1 MHIRVGLENT
11 IDKGSVAW
19 VLEHPG
25 VTARGRDGSEALMRV
40 PQALV
45 DYQGW
50 LAKHTQESWLAD
62 LGDFDVSMV
71 ELLGHDAVENAP
83 RNWFTD
89 DQRPL
94 EPRELQ
100 QGLQVLAWQRADLLE
115 MAGSFTPSELAR
127 TFEGEDLNLQAVL
140 EGITRAE
147 QQLLKAAGLT
157 GEVDQSADVFT
168 QLKLVRNRLTKS
180 LIDWPEEETMR
191 ESEGE
196 RWSPRKLL
204 RCAVREERERMQDLV
219 RLMNYF

>member
-1 MHIRVGLENT
+1 MRIRVGLENT

-45 DYQGW
+45 AYQGW
-50 LAKHTQESWLAD
+50 LAKHTQDSWLAD

-71 ELLGHDAVENAP
+71 ELLDQVVARDAP
-83 RNWFTD
+83 SNWFID
-89 DQRPL
+89 DQKPL
-94 EPRELQ
+94 DPRELQ

-127 TFEGEDLNLQAVL
+127 IFEGEALTLQAVL

-157 GEVDQSADVFT
+157 GEADQSTEVFT
-168 QLKLVRNRLTKS
+168 QLKLVRDRLTKS
-180 LIDWPEEETMR
+180 LIDWPEDVTMR